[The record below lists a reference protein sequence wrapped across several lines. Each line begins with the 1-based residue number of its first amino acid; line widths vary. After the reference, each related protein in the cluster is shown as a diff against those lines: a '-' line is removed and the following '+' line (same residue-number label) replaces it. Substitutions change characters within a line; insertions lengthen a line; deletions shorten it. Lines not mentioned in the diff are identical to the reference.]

1 MTTTSVTPPMKR
13 TRRRLPRLVTV
24 GAGVAATVLTLNAC
38 GSDSSDGAG
47 SGGGGGDG
55 LEGATIVVS
64 TFPFGVEDFEANIVE
79 PFEQATGAT
88 VEIESGSNADRLTQL
103 QLAAGDP
110 GIDVMLISDTF
121 AALGQDQGLFQEFGA
136 EEVPNLDA
144 IAEFAVDDA
153 YAGPAYT
160 YQLNG
165 VLYRTDELSAEE
177 AADWGTFGDPALAG
191 RVALPDISATA
202 GQLTAS
208 GIGEQFGDG
217 PYDMDTAFGTMG
229 DWAPDVLQFYSSTTE
244 VTNLISQG
252 EIAAVPTISAFVPP
266 LIAAGEPV
274 NWVPPAEGRY
284 MATNRLMIPDG
295 APNTEGAYAFIDY
308 MLSVEGQQASVE
320 SDLPVNPDVAPS
332 ETFAELMGE
341 AATDPVAA
349 GYQTLDPQQLVDNR
363 TEWVERFAR
372 EVSGG

>member
-1 MTTTSVTPPMKR
+1 MKR
-13 TRRRLPRLVTV
+13 TVRRLPRLAV
-24 GAGVAATVLTLNAC
+24 GAGALATVLTLNAC
-38 GSDSSDGAG
+38 GSDSSDDAG
-47 SGGGGGDG
+47 SGGEGGDG

-64 TFPFGVEDFEANIVE
+64 TFPFGVEDFEANVVE
-79 PFEQATGAT
+79 PFEEATGAT

-103 QLAAGDP
+103 QLAGGDP

-121 AALGQDQGLFQEFGA
+121 AALGQDQGLFQEFDSGD
-136 EEVPNLDA
+136 VPNLDA
-144 IAEFAVDDA
+144 IAEFAADDA

-165 VLYRTDELSAEE
+165 VLYRTDQLSAEE
-177 AADWGTFGDPALAG
+177 AADWSVFGDPAYSG
-191 RVALPDISATA
+191 KVALPDISATA

-217 PYDMDTAFGTMG
+217 PYDMDTAFETMG
-229 DWAPDVLQFYSSTTE
+229 GWSSGVLQFYSSTTE

-274 NWVPPAEGRY
+274 DWVPPAEGRY
-284 MATNRLMIPDG
+284 LATNRLMVPDG
-295 APNTEGAYAFIDY
+295 APNTAGAYAFIDY
-308 MLSVEGQQASVE
+308 MLSVEAQQASVE
-320 SDLPVNPDVAPS
+320 SDLPVNPEVAPS

-341 AATDPVAA
+341 AATDPIAA
-349 GYQTLDPQQLVDNR
+349 GYQTLDPRQLVDNR